1 MASKDMKKTKAES
14 LTPIFLQYKNGFIYS
29 LAFFIIYGYITNS
42 QYNQVPAGLIAQLEE
57 HCIGMTELMGSNPIQ
72 AWIFFTLKFYN
83 FFKSC
88 VYNCDD
94 QSCHHIFLPSSNMW
108 PFIYLLDLIL
118 MHPKPHIHVK
128 NLMSTRLRMYKVSLF
143 TRSKAQRERSFI
155 VGNLD
160 VISLFARCWENSH
173 SSLPVARWQK

>member
-1 MASKDMKKTKAES
+1 MKKTKAES

-42 QYNQVPAGLIAQLEE
+42 QYNQVPAGLIAQLEAGTASVSQSSWVRIPFRPE
-57 HCIGMTELMGSNPIQ
+57 FFSGLNFTTSLKVVCITAMINHVIISFSPVQI
-72 AWIFFTLKFYN
+72 
-83 FFKSC
+83 
-88 VYNCDD
+88 CDL
-94 QSCHHIFLPSSNMW
+94 SYIPLTW
-108 PFIYLLDLIL
+108 Y

-128 NLMSTRLRMYKVSLF
+128 NPSGNMSTRLRLYKVSLF
-143 TRSKAQRERSFI
+143 TRSMAQRERSFI